1 MAMAPTR
8 IMDHVISKI
17 KAMKHGRAEVQPEKY
32 STLLAVPD
40 ILARLARVPKSEID
54 EQVKNSDRNFK
65 RRTTHQAYAKSGR
78 IVEQS
83 EK

>member
-1 MAMAPTR
+1 MAEPKSSPPGIAP
-8 IMDHVISKI
+8 
-17 KAMKHGRAEVQPEKY
+17 
-32 STLLAVPD
+32 LAVPV
-40 ILARLARVPKSEID
+40 ILARLARVPKAEID
-54 EQVKNSDRNFK
+54 EQVKKSDRNFK